1 MTSVRQTSLTV
12 LFLLSVVGCSH
23 TPSSPTEG
31 SQTGDQGLIAGDD
44 GENASTTVIEQ
55 QKIDAETLASILGVH
70 VWSFKFSGGP
80 VRCWLEV
87 EEVGQDTT
95 PKRMPEG
102 GEFVTSQNDNGEIR
116 FVWQGNR
123 STGGSLDL
131 SCNPGGGY
139 GFALHNKAF
148 VFDWNTWRSHGL
160 TPTGQIRS
168 IEASEGEELVLMTY
182 KASEITSA
190 NDTTK
195 PREVTLTLKAIV
207 GENNDA
213 GP

>member
-1 MTSVRQTSLTV
+1 MNSALQTGLAV
-12 LFLLSVVGCSH
+12 LFLLSVVGCSD
-23 TPSSPTEG
+23 TPSTPTEG
-31 SQTGDQGLIAGDD
+31 GQTGDQELIASDD
-44 GENASTTVIEQ
+44 GKNASTTVIEQ
-55 QKIDAETLASILGVH
+55 QRIDAETLASILGVH
-70 VWSFKFSGGP
+70 VWSFRFSGGP

-87 EEVGQDTT
+87 EEVGQDTM

-102 GEFVTSQNDNGEIR
+102 GEFVTSNNDNGEIR
-116 FVWQGNR
+116 FVWQGSR

-131 SCNPGGGY
+131 NCNPGGGY

-148 VFDWNTWRSHGL
+148 VFDWKTRRSHGL

-190 NDTTK
+190 NDTTE
-195 PREVTLTLKAIV
+195 PREVTLTLKAII
-207 GENNDA
+207 GESEM
-213 GP
+213 